1 MTKPSRIHTAELFD
15 NLIMF
20 IHHIA
25 NSGVK
30 IVSNFF
36 NYALLHNV
44 SSTNRRE
51 TGREKKKR
59 LYRNQSLQ
67 RNIIETETQVIV
79 GHVLCFGLVLVTMRK
94 ILGKST
100 DNGQNT
106 RFSSDYFSI
115 SG

>member
-36 NYALLHNV
+36 NYALLGNV

-51 TGREKKKR
+51 TGRGKKR

-106 RFSSDYFSI
+106 SFSSDYFSI

>member
-1 MTKPSRIHTAELFD
+1 MLVPQTDEKQE
-15 NLIMF
+15 
-20 IHHIA
+20 
-25 NSGVK
+25 G
-30 IVSNFF
+30 
-36 NYALLHNV
+36 
-44 SSTNRRE
+44 
-51 TGREKKKR
+51 GRKKR

>member
-51 TGREKKKR
+51 KKR

-106 RFSSDYFSI
+106 SFSSDYFSI